1 MKNSQ
6 EFSLNL
12 VLYSF
17 ESLSLGLVL
26 AMGLL
31 LVGQV
36 WVMRDNVVVS
46 LSLFP
51 LELLLYIDKLCFIMC
66 SRFGGI

>member
-26 AMGLL
+26 AWLL